1 MICQHGTAVGDF
13 RRCIFGTKGQQRR
26 RGLRHGR
33 SAASIART
41 LIVIAAA
48 VCLLI
53 FPASCYG
60 QQVAEVLDLY
70 DWVVLDEALDGAE
83 DGTSEQPGG
92 GREDARL
99 ELVDTRRAEQAD
111 EEEKED
117 ADVVLTDQLDAT
129 EATGSQGP
137 TGTPPPA
144 PTASSA
150 TSTPTSSDIAQPTS
164 EPGPGPGPP
173 TSGGGNTTSV
183 PTPAPII
190 VVTPEPTTPPT
201 FEPTIS
207 KMPTPSP
214 TDAPTNLP
222 TNQPTPGPTQE
233 PTFGAVSAITGF
245 YQQDILLTEEKI
257 FTDLQV
263 LIFEDL
269 YQTYTPYYG
278 PGEGLI
284 DPDDPSPAIDT
295 KCELTG
301 QSLLGASPVV
311 ADRFGKRYR
320 KNRRNLRHIGPDD
333 IFDLLHGRT
342 LQNGGETDGGGKD
355 ETGREEE
362 QRDEDSPATKL
373 SWKLR
378 VIFQITWSSRT
389 IVVDDYANDFP
400 IFINSN
406 LTAVTEDMI
415 ASGLRTVKSA
425 QAVFKEAKTP
435 APTPAPTTKAPTA
448 VPTAAPTIAPSP
460 SPTSRPTAAPTPK
473 PKEGLKP
480 GAIGAVVA
488 GAGAAGLIIGY
499 FLYQS
504 RKQRIE
510 KIRQQQ
516 LRSKQHS
523 RGHGSRGG
531 SGGMPPGVVA
541 GGIAGAGH
549 RRNGTSSGS
558 GAWAGQAAMA
568 ESAPMNHQNANGTG
582 GAGSE
587 DLRAASPGR
596 PFVYDPNHPDY
607 MEDDY
612 IPTNDSL
619 VSNGS
624 LISMGRDS
632 ISSGSAHE
640 MDDRDALGDVF
651 DNYKDQ
657 NLEQM
662 RTKVEGT
669 VTNVDGMMSQ
679 ALTKALMDD
688 DDDSTDENELKWG
701 GSGQSMEIEAS
712 VLCDTND
719 WLKRKDSPS
728 VDERWVLFGQ
738 GTVSF
743 RRNFYIYVM
752 LSRLIYLNSHTLFA
766 LYLSTPLAN
775 HNSRR
780 EFMQETLNKMVASV
794 RHGIISPEDASRT
807 IHECA
812 AMLRLELAE
821 KIPETA
827 LIITGMRKAV
837 KADEVIDAFKEFG
850 EIEDAAVSP
859 NARGFGLVRFLS
871 PKSVLRALDKFR
883 KEEIVVQDVAVMIR
897 VLKSD
902 DMLMPMRDTPAQPV
916 SAGTPVTAR
925 SMGSGAIHVVEA
937 QHGSDLDTIGYQS
950 SLGAGGS
957 RYPVTSRGPGSDTRS
972 DTSGRSSNRS
982 GAGHQRAE
990 SSGVASD
997 NGP

>member
-1 MICQHGTAVGDF
+1 MDGPVSLSRPRCAFYGRKHICQHGTAAGDF
-13 RRCIFGTKGQQRR
+13 RRRIFGTKGRQRR
-26 RGLRHGR
+26 HGPRHGR

-41 LIVIAAA
+41 LVVTAAA

-70 DWVVLDEALDGAE
+70 DWVVLDETLDGAE
-83 DGTSEQPGG
+83 DGTSEEPGG
-92 GREDARL
+92 GREDASL
-99 ELVDTRRAEQAD
+99 ELMDTRRAEQAD
-111 EEEKED
+111 EEKKED
-117 ADVVLTDQLDAT
+117 ADAVLTDQLDVT

-137 TGTPPPA
+137 TGTAAPTTSSVVPPPA
-144 PTASSA
+144 PTASST
-150 TSTPTSSDIAQPTS
+150 TSTPTSSDIVQPTS

-173 TSGGGNTTSV
+173 TSGGGNTTSA

-190 VVTPEPTTPPT
+190 VVTPVPTTPPT

-233 PTFGAVSAITGF
+233 PTFGTVSAITGF
-245 YQQDILLTEEKI
+245 YQQDLLLTEEKI

-284 DPDDPSPAIDT
+284 DPDDPSPTIDT

-301 QSLLGASPVV
+301 QSLLGASSVV

-320 KNRRNLRHIGPDD
+320 KKRRNLRHIGPDD

-342 LQNGGETDGGGKD
+342 LQGGGETDGGGQD

-362 QRDEDSPATKL
+362 QRGEDAPATKL

-400 IFINSN
+400 LFINSN

-425 QAVFKEAKTP
+425 QPVFKEAKTP
-435 APTPAPTTKAPTA
+435 PPTPAPTTQAPTA
-448 VPTAAPTIAPSP
+448 VPTVAPTIAPSP
-460 SPTSRPTAAPTPK
+460 SPTSRPTTAPTPK

-516 LRSKQHS
+516 LRSKQQHS

-558 GAWAGQAAMA
+558 GAWAGQAAMV

-657 NLEQM
+657 NLEEM

-688 DDDSTDENELKWG
+688 DDDSTDENALKWG

-728 VDERWVLFGQ
+728 VDERWVYSG
-738 GTVSF
+738 
-743 RRNFYIYVM
+743 RNCFISTHRYVM
-752 LSRLIYLNSHTLFA
+752 SCSH
-766 LYLSTPLAN
+766 
-775 HNSRR
+775 
-780 EFMQETLNKMVASV
+780 V
-794 RHGIISPEDASRT
+794 
-807 IHECA
+807 
-812 AMLRLELAE
+812 
-821 KIPETA
+821 
-827 LIITGMRKAV
+827 
-837 KADEVIDAFKEFG
+837 
-850 EIEDAAVSP
+850 
-859 NARGFGLVRFLS
+859 
-871 PKSVLRALDKFR
+871 
-883 KEEIVVQDVAVMIR
+883 
-897 VLKSD
+897 
-902 DMLMPMRDTPAQPV
+902 
-916 SAGTPVTAR
+916 
-925 SMGSGAIHVVEA
+925 
-937 QHGSDLDTIGYQS
+937 
-950 SLGAGGS
+950 
-957 RYPVTSRGPGSDTRS
+957 
-972 DTSGRSSNRS
+972 
-982 GAGHQRAE
+982 
-990 SSGVASD
+990 
-997 NGP
+997 